1 MRSPSYP
8 MVPKVGV
15 AVLDGGHSSLTG
27 SRLEAAQF
35 QPFYELQLENISL
48 CCSNLTKVADD
59 AFVYAGE
66 IDNTLQLKKLSP
78 IHNFAVTVVLCRAFN
93 VLVPWYSV

>member
-1 MRSPSYP
+1 MRSPSFP

-66 IDNTLQLKKLSP
+66 MDNTLQLKFLRQK
-78 IHNFAVTVVLCRAFN
+78 IVAHTHFAVTVS
-93 VLVPWYSV
+93 SVQGL

>member
-66 IDNTLQLKKLSP
+66 IDNTLQFKLKQV
-78 IHNFAVTVVLCRAFN
+78 FAAKNCCPYTILQ
-93 VLVPWYSV
+93 LQ